1 MSFETSVQV
10 RFADCDP
17 AGIVFYPRYFEMLN
31 GAVEDWFAK
40 HLGLSFGIMHRER
53 HMGVPTVSL
62 SATFFHPSMLDE
74 ILSIVLTPREIGKS
88 SCRLEA
94 LFTAGGRDRLKAEV
108 TLVCMNLQS
117 LRSMPWPDDVRERIA
132 AGLAFA

>member
-1 MSFETSVQV
+1 MFIWSKRSGQRSSV
-10 RFADCDP
+10 RFLWWP
-17 AGIVFYPRYFEMLN
+17 L
-31 GAVEDWFAK
+31 
-40 HLGLSFGIMHRER
+40 
-53 HMGVPTVSL
+53 
-62 SATFFHPSMLDE
+62 